1 MEYNSPSQSL
11 ATTLSP
17 VRVSAVIWQ
26 TALVALAIALPSL
39 AHLSGLP
46 VRQLLPMHW
55 PVILAGLVYGWRGG
69 LIVGLVSPGLS
80 FLVSSMPYPPMIAPM
95 TIELACYGAVAGLC
109 REQFKLSGF
118 ASTAI
123 ALIAGRIAFL
133 AFVFS
138 AGSVSQS
145 FVPYLQAAM
154 VPGLI
159 AAAIQ
164 IVALPF
170 IARWWVGA
178 SRS

>member
-1 MEYNSPSQSL
+1 MEYNNSSPTI

-17 VRVSAVIWQ
+17 VRISAVVWQ

-55 PVILAGLVYGWRGG
+55 PVIIAGLVYGWRGG
-69 LIVGLVSPGLS
+69 LLVGLVSPGLS
-80 FLVSSMPYPPMIAPM
+80 FLISSMPYPPMIAPM

-118 ASTAI
+118 VSTAI

-133 AFVFS
+133 AIVFS

-154 VPGLI
+154 LPGLI
-159 AAAIQ
+159 AAAVQ
-164 IVALPF
+164 IIALPF
-170 IARWWVGA
+170 IARWWVDG
-178 SRS
+178 SRG